1 MEKMDLSK
9 LSKEELLIKCD
20 ELQIVKCKSKNKSV
34 KIWIFQFEYPY
45 FYLFFKKN

>member
-20 ELQIVKCKSKNKSV
+20 ELQIVKCKSKNKSELIDLI
-34 KIWIFQFEYPY
+34 KKYKNMTS
-45 FYLFFKKN
+45 FFLLSY